1 MHKELYILQQEALV
15 RAKKRLALVRRRVS
29 DGINLKADLLRAES
43 AKIFQEE
50 QLDQARQD
58 FNQSIYLLSS
68 LLHRN
73 ISINEIGDVESV
85 ESESEVLL
93 ANIDRTEK
101 VSFS

>member
-1 MHKELYILQQEALV
+1 MHKELYILQQDALV

-58 FNQSIYLLSS
+58 FNQSMYSLSS
-68 LLHRN
+68 LLT
-73 ISINEIGDVESV
+73 EIFQLMKLVTLRALSL
-85 ESESEVLL
+85 SQ
-93 ANIDRTEK
+93 R
-101 VSFS
+101 FY